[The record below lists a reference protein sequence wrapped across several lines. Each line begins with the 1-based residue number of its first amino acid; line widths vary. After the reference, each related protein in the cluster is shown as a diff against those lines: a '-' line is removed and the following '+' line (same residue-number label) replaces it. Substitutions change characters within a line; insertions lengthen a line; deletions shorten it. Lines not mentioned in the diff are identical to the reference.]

1 MATISQSLK
10 LYDGMSPVLHNIVG
24 AMNTMIGSMQRVQ
37 AASGNMMEV
46 KSLNAAKEQ
55 LNNATREYDK
65 MSQNIRGCTEQQE
78 KYTSSVKNS
87 TSAAGGLWS
96 KVKGLAATYVSMQ
109 GLKSA
114 VGISDKLAQTQGRLN
129 LMVTD
134 GGSVD
139 ALEQKIMASA
149 NRSRSAYM
157 DTAQAI
163 SKMALNAGNAF
174 NNNDEIIGF
183 MEQVNKQFVI
193 GGASAQE
200 QACAMTQ
207 LTQAMAAGTLRGQD
221 LHSVLE
227 EAPEIA
233 RAIEKYMKIPEGSI
247 RQYAEQ
253 GKITAE
259 VVKNALLSSAS
270 ETNAKFNSMP
280 KTFGQIWIQFKNYAL
295 QSLEPVLQKMNQFA
309 NSPQFEEFMA
319 HVAQFLPK
327 IANMLLQVFQMIAQV
342 GNFAARNWSIL
353 APIILGVASA
363 LTIYRG
369 TLAICNAYE
378 KIHAA
383 LEQVFALREV
393 AHATAIAAKTGA
405 TEIDV
410 SETVKATA
418 AQAGMNAQLLA
429 CPLTWIVI
437 GIVAVVAAIYLVTAA
452 INKAKGTSVSATGII
467 FGVFATA
474 GAHIFNTFV
483 VPLQNRFA
491 MLGNFLMN
499 VFKNP
504 AAAVKVLFADLAL
517 TVLGYIRNI
526 AQGFQD
532 LLRHIPAFRNLDLTS
547 GLNSAYNAVQGFK
560 GQTEKESGY
569 TEYFKKMDYM
579 SYSGAAASG
588 YKAGQGV
595 DAKVSSLFGT
605 QSQIDA
611 IKNEMCGKSGPAL
624 TGISGDTKKIS
635 DAATKT
641 KEDLKYLRDIAERDA
656 INKLTTANIAINMGG
671 VTNHNASDIDVD
683 GAIDRMNKSLW
694 NAAVSAAEG
703 VHNA

>member
-193 GGASAQE
+193 GGASAQD
-200 QACAMTQ
+200 QAYAMTQ

-221 LHSVLE
+221 LHSVLT

-233 RAIEKYMKIPEGSI
+233 RAIEKYMKIPEGAI
-247 RQYAEQ
+247 RQYAEK
-253 GKITAE
+253 GKVTAE

-280 KTFGQIWIQFKNYAL
+280 KTFGQMWTVFKNEAL
-295 QSLEPVLQKMNQFA
+295 VALEPVLKKMNQFA
-309 NSPQFEEFMA
+309 NSKQFEEFEA
-319 HVAQFLPK
+319 HVIAVLPK
-327 IANMLLQVFQMIAQV
+327 VANVLLQVFQMIAQV
-342 GNFAARNWSIL
+342 GNFAAQNWSIL

-363 LTIYRG
+363 MTILKTV
-369 TLAICNAYE
+369 TLLHNAAEAIHNGL
-378 KIHAA
+378 AA
-383 LEQVFALREV
+383 ISAAR
-393 AHATAIAAKTGA
+393 AAIKAGATLSEAAATTTATGA
-405 TEIDV
+405 QV
-410 SETVKATA
+410 
-418 AQAGMNAQLLA
+418 GMNAALLA

-437 GIVAVVAAIYLVTAA
+437 GIIAVVSVIYIAVAA
-452 INKAKGTSVSATGII
+452 INKLKGTSISATGVI
-467 FGVFATA
+467 FGVFAVA
-474 GAHIFNTFV
+474 GAHIFNAFV
-483 VPLQNRFA
+483 VPIQNGLA
-491 MLGNFLMN
+491 ILGNFLMN

-504 AAAVKVLFADLAL
+504 AASVKILFADLAL

-526 AQGFQD
+526 AQGLQD

-635 DAATKT
+635 DATTKT

>member
-37 AASGNMMEV
+37 QASGNMMEV

-65 MSQNIRGCTEQQE
+65 MSQNIRGCTEQQD

-87 TSAAGGLWS
+87 TSAADGLWS
-96 KVKGLAATYVSMQ
+96 KVKGLAATYVSLQ

-114 VGISDKLAQTQGRLN
+114 VGVSDKLAQTQGRLN

-139 ALEQKIMASA
+139 VLEAKIMDMSH
-149 NRSRSAYM
+149 RSRS
-157 DTAQAI
+157 DFFTTAQAV
-163 SKMALNAGNAF
+163 SKLALNAGAAF
-174 NNNDEIIGF
+174 DHNTDKIIAF
-183 MEQVNKQFVI
+183 MEQFNKQLVI

-200 QACAMTQ
+200 SQYAITQ
-207 LTQAMAAGTLRGQD
+207 LTQALASGTLRGQD
-221 LHSVLE
+221 LHSILE
-227 EAPEIA
+227 EAPEVA
-233 RAIEKYMKIPEGSI
+233 RAIEKYMKIPEGTIKSVADKAGI
-247 RQYAEQ
+247 PAQTVINSLMAMQ
-253 GKITAE
+253 Q
-259 VVKNALLSSAS
+259 
-270 ETNAKFNSMP
+270 ETDKKFNEMP
-280 KTFGQIWIQFKNYAL
+280 KTFSSVWNDFKISAL
-295 QSLEPVLQKMNQFA
+295 KAMEPVLKKMNQFA
-309 NSPQFEEFMA
+309 NSKQFEEFEA
-319 HVAQFLPK
+319 HVIAVLPK
-327 IANMLLQVFQMIAQV
+327 VANVLLQVFQMIAQV

-363 LTIYRG
+363 MTIYKG

-378 KIHAA
+378 KIHTV
-383 LEQVFALREV
+383 LEQVSALREV
-393 AHATAIAAKTGA
+393 AHAAATNAK
-405 TEIDV
+405 V
-410 SETVKATA
+410 SATVKATA
-418 AQAGMNAQLLA
+418 AQAGMNAQMLA

-437 GIVAVVAAIYLVTAA
+437 GIIAVVAAIYMVTAA
-452 INKAKGTSVSATGII
+452 INKAQGTSVSATGII

-483 VPLQNRFA
+483 VPLQNGFA
-491 MLGNFLMN
+491 MLGNFLAN

-504 AAAVKVLFADLAL
+504 VASVKILFMDMAL
-517 TVLGYIRNI
+517 TVLGYIKTVARGI
-526 AQGFQD
+526 QD
-532 LLRHIPAFRNLDLTS
+532 LINRIPGVKADLTS
-547 GLNSAYNAVQGFK
+547 GINGIYSTVQGARSNVV
-560 GQTEKESGY
+560 KESGY

>member
-37 AASGNMMEV
+37 QASGNMMEV

-65 MSQNIRGCTEQQE
+65 MSQNIRGCTEQQG
-78 KYTSSVKNS
+78 KYTSSIKNS
-87 TSAAGGLWS
+87 TSAADGLWS
-96 KVKGLAATYVSMQ
+96 KVKGIAATYISMQ
-109 GLKSA
+109 GLKNA
-114 VGISDKLAQTQGRLN
+114 VDVSDQLAQKQGRLR

-139 ALEQKIMASA
+139 ALEAKIMASA

-174 NNNDEIIGF
+174 NNNDEIIAF

-200 QACAMTQ
+200 QAYAMTQ

-233 RAIEKYMKIPEGSI
+233 RAIEKYMKIPEGAI
-247 RQYAEQ
+247 RQYAEK
-253 GKITAE
+253 GKVTAE

-280 KTFGQIWIQFKNYAL
+280 KTFGQMWTVFKNEAL
-295 QSLEPVLQKMNQFA
+295 VALKPVLEKMNQFA
-309 NSPQFEEFMA
+309 NSKQFEEFEA
-319 HVAQFLPK
+319 HVIAVLPK
-327 IANMLLQVFQMIAQV
+327 VANVLLQVFQMIAQV
-342 GNFAARNWSIL
+342 GNFAAQNWSIL

-363 LTIYRG
+363 MTILKTV
-369 TLAICNAYE
+369 TLLHNAAEAIHNGL
-378 KIHAA
+378 AA
-383 LEQVFALREV
+383 ISAAR
-393 AHATAIAAKTGA
+393 AAIKAGATLSEAAATTTATGA
-405 TEIDV
+405 QV
-410 SETVKATA
+410 
-418 AQAGMNAQLLA
+418 GMNAALLA

-437 GIVAVVAAIYLVTAA
+437 GIIAVVAAIYMVTAA
-452 INKAKGTSVSATGII
+452 INKAQGTSVSATGII
-467 FGVFATA
+467 MGVFAVA
-474 GAHIFNTFV
+474 GAHVFNTFV
-483 VPLQNRFA
+483 VPIQNGLA
-491 MLGNFLMN
+491 ILGNFLMN

-504 AAAVKVLFADLAL
+504 AASVKILFADLAL

-526 AQGFQD
+526 AQGLQD

>member
-37 AASGNMMEV
+37 QASGNMMEV

-87 TSAAGGLWS
+87 TSAADGLWS
-96 KVKGLAATYVSMQ
+96 KVKGIAATYISMQ
-109 GLKSA
+109 GLKNA
-114 VGISDKLAQTQGRLN
+114 VDVSDQLAQKQGRLN

-200 QACAMTQ
+200 QAYAMTQ

-233 RAIEKYMKIPEGSI
+233 RAIEKYMKIPEGAI
-247 RQYAEQ
+247 RQYAEK
-253 GKITAE
+253 GKVTAE

-280 KTFGQIWIQFKNYAL
+280 KTFGQMWTVFKNEAL
-295 QSLEPVLQKMNQFA
+295 VALRPVLQKMNQFA
-309 NSPQFEEFMA
+309 NSKQFEEFEA
-319 HVAQFLPK
+319 HVIAVLPK
-327 IANMLLQVFQMIAQV
+327 VANVLLQVFQMIAQV
-342 GNFAARNWSIL
+342 GNFAAQNWSVL

-363 LTIYRG
+363 MTILKTV
-369 TLAICNAYE
+369 TLLHNAAEAIHNGL
-378 KIHAA
+378 AA
-383 LEQVFALREV
+383 ISAAR
-393 AHATAIAAKTGA
+393 AAIKAGATLSEAAATTTATGA
-405 TEIDV
+405 QV
-410 SETVKATA
+410 
-418 AQAGMNAQLLA
+418 GMNAALLA

-437 GIVAVVAAIYLVTAA
+437 GIIAVVAAIYMVTAA
-452 INKAKGTSVSATGII
+452 INKAQGTSVSATGII

-483 VPLQNRFA
+483 VPLQNGFA

-579 SYSGAAASG
+579 SYSGAAAFG

>member
-37 AASGNMMEV
+37 AASGNMIEARA
-46 KSLNAAKEQ
+46 LNTAKEQ
-55 LNNATREYDK
+55 LSNATREYDK
-65 MSQNIRGCTEQQE
+65 MSQNIRGCTEQQD
-78 KYTSSVKNS
+78 KYTSSVKRS
-87 TSAAGGLWS
+87 TESADALWT
-96 KVKGLAATYVSMQ
+96 KVKGLAATYLSIQ
-109 GLKSA
+109 GMKDA
-114 VGISDKLAQTQGRLN
+114 IGISDKLAQTQGRLN

-139 ALEQKIMASA
+139 ALEAKIMASA
-149 NRSRSAYM
+149 QRSRSAYL

-163 SKMALNAGNAF
+163 SKMALNANSAF
-174 NNNDEIIGF
+174 SNNDEIIAF

-200 QACAMTQ
+200 QAYAMTQ

-280 KTFGQIWIQFKNYAL
+280 KTFGQIWVQFKNYAL

-363 LTIYRG
+363 LTILKTV
-369 TLAICNAYE
+369 TLLYNAAEAIHNGL
-378 KIHAA
+378 AA
-383 LEQVFALREV
+383 VSAAR
-393 AHATAIAAKTGA
+393 AAIKTGA
-405 TEIDV
+405 TLTEAA
-410 SETVKATA
+410 ATTTA
-418 AQAGMNAQLLA
+418 TGAQVGMNAALLA

-437 GIVAVVAAIYLVTAA
+437 GIIAVVAAIYMVTAA
-452 INKAKGTSVSATGII
+452 INKAQGTSVSATGII
-467 FGVFATA
+467 MGVFAVA
-474 GAHIFNTFV
+474 GAHVFNTFV
-483 VPLQNRFA
+483 VPIQNGLA
-491 MLGNFLMN
+491 ILGNFLMN

-504 AAAVKVLFADLAL
+504 AASVKILFADLAL

-526 AQGFQD
+526 AQGLQD

-671 VTNHNASDIDVD
+671 VTNHNAADIDVD

>member
-37 AASGNMMEV
+37 QASGNMMEV
-46 KSLNAAKEQ
+46 KSLNAAKER

-87 TSAAGGLWS
+87 TSAADGLWS
-96 KVKGLAATYVSMQ
+96 KVKGIAATYISMQ
-109 GLKSA
+109 GLKNA
-114 VGISDKLAQTQGRLN
+114 VDVSDQLAQKQGRLR

-139 ALEQKIMASA
+139 ALEAKIMASA

-174 NNNDEIIGF
+174 NNNDEIIAF

-200 QACAMTQ
+200 QAYAMTQ

-233 RAIEKYMKIPEGSI
+233 RAIEKYMKIPEGAI
-247 RQYAEQ
+247 RQYAEK
-253 GKITAE
+253 GKVTAE

-280 KTFGQIWIQFKNYAL
+280 KTFGQMWTVFKNEAL
-295 QSLEPVLQKMNQFA
+295 VALRPVLQKMNQFA
-309 NSPQFEEFMA
+309 NSKQFEEFEA
-319 HVAQFLPK
+319 HVIAVLPK
-327 IANMLLQVFQMIAQV
+327 VANVLLQVFQMIAQV
-342 GNFAARNWSIL
+342 GNFAAQNWSIL

-363 LTIYRG
+363 MTILKTV
-369 TLAICNAYE
+369 TLLHNAAEAIHNGL
-378 KIHAA
+378 AA
-383 LEQVFALREV
+383 ISAAR
-393 AHATAIAAKTGA
+393 AAIKAGATLSEAAATTTATGA
-405 TEIDV
+405 QV
-410 SETVKATA
+410 
-418 AQAGMNAQLLA
+418 GMNAALLA

-437 GIVAVVAAIYLVTAA
+437 GIIAVVAAIYMVTAA
-452 INKAKGTSVSATGII
+452 INKAQGTSVSATGII
-467 FGVFATA
+467 MGVFAVA
-474 GAHIFNTFV
+474 GAHVFNTFV
-483 VPLQNRFA
+483 VPIQNGLA
-491 MLGNFLMN
+491 ILGNFLMN

-504 AAAVKVLFADLAL
+504 AASVKILFADLAL

-526 AQGFQD
+526 AQGLQD
-532 LLRHIPAFRNLDLTS
+532 LLLHIPAFRNLDLTS

-560 GQTEKESGY
+560 GQTEKEFGY

>member
-65 MSQNIRGCTEQQE
+65 MSQNIRGCTEQQD
-78 KYTSSVKNS
+78 KYTSSVKSS

-96 KVKGLAATYVSMQ
+96 KVKGLAATYLSMQ
-109 GLKSA
+109 GLKDA
-114 VGISDKLAQTQGRLN
+114 IGLSDKLSQTQGRMN

-139 ALEQKIMASA
+139 ALEAKIMASA

-174 NNNDEIIGF
+174 NNNDEIIAF

-200 QACAMTQ
+200 QAYAMTQ

-233 RAIEKYMKIPEGSI
+233 RAIEKYMKIPEGAI
-247 RQYAEQ
+247 RQYAEK
-253 GKITAE
+253 GKVTAE

-280 KTFGQIWIQFKNYAL
+280 KTFGQMWTVFKNEAL
-295 QSLEPVLQKMNQFA
+295 VALRPVLEKMNQFA
-309 NSPQFEEFMA
+309 NSKQFEEFEA
-319 HVAQFLPK
+319 HVIAVLPK
-327 IANMLLQVFQMIAQV
+327 IANVLLQVFQMIAQV
-342 GNFAARNWSIL
+342 GNFAAQNWRIL

-363 LTIYRG
+363 MTILKTV
-369 TLAICNAYE
+369 TLLHNAAEAIHNGL
-378 KIHAA
+378 AA
-383 LEQVFALREV
+383 ISAAR
-393 AHATAIAAKTGA
+393 AAIKTGA
-405 TEIDV
+405 TL
-410 SETVKATA
+410 SEAAATTTA
-418 AQAGMNAQLLA
+418 TGAQVGMNAALLA

-437 GIVAVVAAIYLVTAA
+437 GIIAVVAAIYMVTAA
-452 INKAKGTSVSATGII
+452 INKAQGTSVSATGII

-474 GAHIFNTFV
+474 GALILNTFV
-483 VPLQNRFA
+483 VPLQNGFA

-517 TVLGYIRNI
+517 TVLGFIRNV
-526 AQGFQD
+526 AQGIQD
-532 LLRHIPAFRNLDLTS
+532 LLNHIPGVRVNITS
-547 GLNSAYNAVQGFK
+547 GLNQAYSAVQGFK
-560 GQTEKESGY
+560 GQVEKESGY
-569 TEYFKKMDYM
+569 TEYFKKMDYV
-579 SYSGAAASG
+579 SLSGAAASG

-671 VTNHNASDIDVD
+671 VTNHNAADIDVD

>member
-65 MSQNIRGCTEQQE
+65 MSQNIRGCTEQQD

-87 TSAAGGLWS
+87 TSAADGLWS
-96 KVKGLAATYVSMQ
+96 KVKGLAATYVSLQ

-114 VGISDKLAQTQGRLN
+114 VGVSDKLAQTQGRLN

-139 ALEQKIMASA
+139 VLEAKIMDMSH
-149 NRSRSAYM
+149 RSRS
-157 DTAQAI
+157 DFFTTAQAV
-163 SKMALNAGNAF
+163 SKLALNAGAAF
-174 NNNDEIIGF
+174 DHNTDKIIAF
-183 MEQVNKQFVI
+183 MEQFNKQLVI

-200 QACAMTQ
+200 SQYAITQ
-207 LTQAMAAGTLRGQD
+207 LTQALASGTLRGQD
-221 LHSVLE
+221 LHSILE
-227 EAPEIA
+227 EAPEVA
-233 RAIEKYMKIPEGSI
+233 RAIEKYMKIPEGTIKSVADKAGI
-247 RQYAEQ
+247 PAQTVINSLMAMQ
-253 GKITAE
+253 Q
-259 VVKNALLSSAS
+259 
-270 ETNAKFNSMP
+270 ETDKKFNEMP
-280 KTFGQIWIQFKNYAL
+280 KTFSSVWNDFKISAL
-295 QSLEPVLQKMNQFA
+295 KAMEPVLKKMNQFA
-309 NSPQFEEFMA
+309 NSKQFEEFEA
-319 HVAQFLPK
+319 HVIAVLPK
-327 IANMLLQVFQMIAQV
+327 VANVLLQVFQMIAQV
-342 GNFAARNWSIL
+342 GNFAAQNWSIL

-363 LTIYRG
+363 MTILKTV
-369 TLAICNAYE
+369 TLLHNAVEAIHNGL
-378 KIHAA
+378 AA
-383 LEQVFALREV
+383 ISAAR
-393 AHATAIAAKTGA
+393 AAIKAGATLSEAAATTTATGA
-405 TEIDV
+405 QV
-410 SETVKATA
+410 
-418 AQAGMNAQLLA
+418 GMNAALLA

-437 GIVAVVAAIYLVTAA
+437 GIIAVVAAIYMVTAA
-452 INKAKGTSVSATGII
+452 INKAQGTSVSATGII
-467 FGVFATA
+467 MGVFAVA
-474 GAHIFNTFV
+474 GAHVFNTFV
-483 VPLQNRFA
+483 VPIQNGLA
-491 MLGNFLMN
+491 ILGNFLMN

-504 AAAVKVLFADLAL
+504 AASVKILFADLAL

-526 AQGFQD
+526 AQGLQD

-671 VTNHNASDIDVD
+671 VTNHNAADIDVD